1 MSTNKNAQL
10 RYNIIDKCL
19 SNFQRKH
26 TYYTILEE
34 VNSALQ
40 DHGYTGIKHRQLQ
53 EDIKFMESLDGF
65 SIELAEDLKDGKK
78 KVLRYKHK
86 NFSISK
92 HPLNQLDKE
101 QLSSTLTILSRYK
114 HRAEFKWL
122 EEFIPRMEQAF
133 ELVEQGQK
141 SIIDYQN
148 NPDLVGA
155 KWIGILFNLIVKQ
168 KTALIE
174 YQPYEKNP
182 SSFII
187 HPYHLKQYNNR
198 WFLLCKTEDYPTI
211 STYSLDRINK
221 IEETSNDYKPTKIN
235 WLDYFDEI
243 IGVTKPEGQEP
254 VKIQLRFSENT
265 INYVHTKPLHGTQKP
280 VKTDPSGCTI
290 QIEVIPNFEL
300 YQTLLSF
307 GAEVV
312 VLSPEIVKQEIKEK
326 INEMYNNYNHAQSLH
341 T

>member
-10 RYNIIDKCL
+10 RYNVIDKCL

-78 KVLRYKHK
+78 KVLRYKQK
-86 NFSISK
+86 DFSIAK

-101 QLSSTLTILSRYK
+101 QLSATITILSRYK
-114 HRAEFKWL
+114 HRAEFGWL
-122 EEFIPRMEQAF
+122 EEFIPRMKQAF
-133 ELVEQGQK
+133 NLLDQEQTGV
-141 SIIDYQN
+141 IAYQS

-155 KWIGILFNLIVKQ
+155 KWIGVLFNLIVKQ
-168 KTALIE
+168 KTAHIQ
-174 YQPYEKNP
+174 YQPYSKEA
-182 SSFII
+182 STFLV

-198 WFLLCKTEDYPTI
+198 WFLLCKTNNYPSI
-211 STYSLDRINK
+211 STYSLDRINL
-221 IEETSNDYKPTKIN
+221 IEESNELFEPTQVN
-235 WLDYFDEI
+235 WLDYFDEM
-243 IGVTKPEGQEP
+243 IGVTKPIDVHP
-254 VKIQLRFSENT
+254 VKIELRFSEKT
-265 INYVHTKPLHGTQKP
+265 IHYINTKPLHGTQKP
-280 VKTDPSGCTI
+280 VKTDTAGCTI

-307 GAEVV
+307 GPEVT
-312 VLSPEIVKQEIKEK
+312 VLKPKEVRLEMKEK
-326 INEMYNNYNHAQSLH
+326 INEMYKNYNHA
-341 T
+341 

>member
-10 RYNIIDKCL
+10 RYNVIDKCL
-19 SNFQRKH
+19 SNFQRRH
-26 TYYTILEE
+26 TYYSILKE
-34 VNSALQ
+34 VNQILF
-40 DHGYTGIKHRQLQ
+40 DHGYDGIKHRQLQ
-53 EDIKFMESLDGF
+53 DDIKFMESLDGF
-65 SIELAEDLKDGKK
+65 NIELAEGLKDGKK
-78 KVLRYKHK
+78 KVLRYKDK

-133 ELVEQGQK
+133 ELVEQGK
-141 SIIDYQN
+141 ENIVDYQS

-155 KWIGILFNLIVKQ
+155 KWIGVLFNLIVKQ

-174 YQPYEKNP
+174 YQPYEKDP
-182 SSFII
+182 SSFVV

-221 IEETSNDYKPTKIN
+221 IEETGNDYRPTEIN

-254 VKIQLRFSENT
+254 VKIQLRFSEKT
-265 INYVHTKPLHGTQKP
+265 INYVHTKPIHGTQKTI
-280 VKTDPSGCTI
+280 KSDPTNRTI

-312 VLSPEIVKQEIKEK
+312 VLSPEIVTIKIKEK
-326 INEMYNNYNHAQSLH
+326 IYQMKNNY
-341 T
+341 